1 MTAVLPIPG
10 GGYNYYRS
18 YQRKQFS
25 YAAFGGRHD
34 PVNQFL
40 HLIPKYLPVY
50 DSLNYI
56 MIYKLCESRCSKK
69 SEDDPRIRCT
79 RRNSVGFLLNRC
91 LYFVLELTT
100 FVFCFF
106 LILSVIIDI
115 STATNRTNVSS
126 LYSSATYFNHSA
138 SEFGELPRVA
148 RFESKHVQAQTP
160 HRALT

>member
-79 RRNSVGFLLNRC
+79 RRNSVGILLNRC
-91 LYFVLELTT
+91 LYLVLELIT
-100 FVFCFF
+100 VAFCFLF
-106 LILSVIIDI
+106 VLKVIISI
-115 STATNRTNVSS
+115 STSTDRTDVSGLYISVTISTIQPLIWGAPSRIS
-126 LYSSATYFNHSA
+126 L
-138 SEFGELPRVA
+138 
-148 RFESKHVQAQTP
+148 
-160 HRALT
+160 